1 LAYKLFLTGAS
12 YRPGWPPGESK
23 RGNAAGLFCS
33 LSKARHT
40 VTFETAPMSPAHSLI
55 SVTVLIPAFNEEG
68 ALEATVNSILA
79 QKAFLPNMEII
90 VINDGSSDRTSEVA
104 KKLPVD
110 LIEHEVNRGYGA
122 SLKNGLQRAKTEY
135 ILIADAD
142 GTYPLEDI
150 PKLLADAPNFDMVV
164 GARTGSVVHIPFMRR
179 PGKWIIT
186 RLAEYL
192 SGRKIPD
199 LNSGLRVFRRDAA
212 LRFLSLYPEG
222 FSFTTTIT
230 LAMLTNHYRVK
241 FMPINY
247 HKRVGKSSIHP
258 LRDFTNFTIL
268 IIRICAY
275 FKPLNVFVPPA
286 LVLILG
292 GLTKGFLDYH
302 DQGHLGLLAIAL
314 ALTGVQMLF
323 IGLLADLIDQ
333 RMKL

>member
-1 LAYKLFLTGAS
+1 MTEPVPAS
-12 YRPGWPPGESK
+12 E
-23 RGNAAGLFCS
+23 
-33 LSKARHT
+33 LS
-40 VTFETAPMSPAHSLI
+40 VS
-55 SVTVLIPAFNEEG
+55 VLIPAFNEEG
-68 ALEATVNSILA
+68 AIAATVETIRQQAPYVKEL
-79 QKAFLPNMEII
+79 EIV
-90 VINDGSSDRTSEVA
+90 VINDGSSDRTSEIA
-104 KKLPVD
+104 SGLPVT
-110 LIEHEVNRGYGA
+110 LIEHAVNRGYGA
-122 SLKNGLQRAKTEY
+122 ALKSGLQRARFEY

-150 PKLLADAPNFDMVV
+150 PKLMEDASTHDMVV
-164 GARTGSVVHIPFMRR
+164 GARTGDIVEVPLVRR
-179 PGKWIIT
+179 PAKWIIT

-192 SGRKIPD
+192 SQQTIPD
-199 LNSGLRVFRRDAA
+199 LNSGLRVFRKDVA
-212 LRFLSLYPEG
+212 LRFLTLYPDG

-241 FMPINY
+241 FIPINY

-258 LRDFTNFTIL
+258 IRDFTNFTIL

-286 LVLILG
+286 MLLIVIGML
-292 GLTKGFLDYH
+292 KGIKDYAGEH
-302 DQGHLGLLAIAL
+302 HIGLLAAAL